1 MRKIYAVSGLVIAVA
16 LSGCAQPTLVYPIFK
31 AEDTGRH
38 AVSFEDAY
46 RYEHG
51 IGVPRD
57 YARAIALY
65 RDADRAGD
73 VRATVNLG
81 VMEVQGRGS
90 AVSPSS
96 AFSLFAKAAK
106 AGSANGHYNLGLA
119 YDAGVG
125 KSPDPVAAAYE
136 YRMAAEMG
144 HSAAQRRLAE
154 MLQYGDGVPVDEAEA
169 RRLYEMAAVNGDG
182 EAFGKAGGKPPRKG
196 VPVGQA
202 AAALFASESCD
213 CSLAA
218 ERDMA
223 VRGIAELRRLA
234 DSGDAPAR
242 YNLAVRLLKGES
254 SNQDPSEAAR
264 LFTLA
269 ARQGYAPAQRQLANM
284 HLRGQAVAKSKVIA
298 HEWLNLAS
306 RDAGSEGAAA
316 RADMEALELSM
327 TVEEIRQAQDLAR
340 SGALKGR

>member
-1 MRKIYAVSGLVIAVA
+1 MAKKYAIPAMVIVA
-16 LSGCAQPTLVYPIFK
+16 ALAGCAQPTLVYPVFK
-31 AEDTGRH
+31 AEDTARH
-38 AVSFEDAY
+38 SGSFEAAY
-46 RYEHG
+46 RYENG

-65 RDADRAGD
+65 KEAEASGD

-81 VMEVQGRGS
+81 VMAVQGRGS
-90 AVSPSS
+90 ASDPSY
-96 AFSLFAKAAK
+96 AFRRFSRAAA

-119 YDAGVG
+119 YDAGLG
-125 KSPDPVAAAYE
+125 RSRDPKAASYE

-144 HSAAQRRLAE
+144 HPAAQRRLAE
-154 MLQYGDGVPVDEAEA
+154 MLEAGEGVPQDPRESK
-169 RRLYEMAAVNGDG
+169 RLYEMAAVGGDG
-182 EAFGKAGGKPPRKG
+182 EAFGRAGGQARKG

-202 AAALFASESCD
+202 AAEIFASESCD
-213 CSLAA
+213 CALGP
-218 ERDMA
+218 ERSMA
-223 VRGIAELRRLA
+223 SRGVSELRRMA
-234 DSGDAPAR
+234 EAGDAPSR
-242 YNLAVRLLKGES
+242 YNLAVRLLKGEA

-306 RDAGSEGAAA
+306 RDQGAEGSAA
-316 RADMEALELSM
+316 RTEMESLEITM
-327 TVEEIRQAQDLAR
+327 TTEEIRQAQDLAR
-340 SGALKGR
+340 SGALAGR